1 MTSVCLCFVTILVIL
16 IEINALRRI
25 NDFGSFRS
33 VVSSDGRPIL
43 RGGANDLTA
52 SMDSN
57 PAGRPALRGG
67 LDDLLENVDVDIN
80 VRLQPKEKRKHDPD
94 SHKMAIP
101 LRDDEKLQQNADFLL
116 RKRQKSSSEES
127 DDDDGL
133 PIMRTVMPDSS
144 PEKIKS
150 QETEEVIT
158 YLQTG
163 GNKDDSS
170 GEQTISLVREGD
182 DNSYENPA
190 KFQRQQS
197 VKSTK
202 MPEWT
207 KDLKKYIR
215 ILSSKYPRNG
225 MINHIKPVI
234 KVLERTHKVKIKDI
248 DVDKRGRVKVL
259 LKKGSKGK

>member
-80 VRLQPKEKRKHDPD
+80 VRLQPKEKRKH
-94 SHKMAIP
+94 
-101 LRDDEKLQQNADFLL
+101 ADFLL